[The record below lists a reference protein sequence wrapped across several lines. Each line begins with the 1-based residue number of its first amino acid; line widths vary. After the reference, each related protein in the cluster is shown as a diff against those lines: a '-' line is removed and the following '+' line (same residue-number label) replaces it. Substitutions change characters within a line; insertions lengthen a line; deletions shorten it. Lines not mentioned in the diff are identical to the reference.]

1 LAQAEPRI
9 RTMWM
14 WHASEESEHRSIA
27 FDVYLAM
34 GGNLKWRLRWM
45 RLMTLFLW
53 TDLLRQTVNNLWHDR
68 SLFKLATWRSG
79 WRFLLGPQGLVTTS
93 YAHWRAYF
101 RTDFHPSQS
110 PDALSREWLQA
121 HENDYTR
128 LGQSA

>member
-1 LAQAEPRI
+1 
-9 RTMWM
+9 MWL

-27 FDVYLAM
+27 FDLYLAL

-79 WRFLLGPQGLVTTS
+79 WRFLLGPQGLVTNA
-93 YAHWRAYF
+93 YAHWREYF
-101 RTDFHPSQS
+101 RPDFHPSQS
-110 PDALSREWLQA
+110 TDALSRQWLQA
-121 HENDYTR
+121 HENNYIR